1 VSTPASTLTPGP
13 PEPPGS
19 ALLRLLL
26 LALVLQGLTVLR
38 YGPPDPLGTDAS
50 PEVFSAGR
58 AMQTL
63 ERLIP
68 DDAPHPVGSPENLRV
83 RKRLEHE
90 LRTLGL
96 EPVIQDA
103 FQVSQRYS
111 SSAQISNVMAKIQG
125 REAGYAVLLL
135 AHYDSREAAPGA
147 GDDGAGV
154 AVLLEIAR
162 ALLLEGQPQR
172 SVILLVTDG
181 EEAGLIGADAF
192 IQQHAWID
200 DVGVVL
206 NLEGRGNSGPSLMF
220 ETGPD
225 NGELARRWANASL
238 RPVGTSVFSTFYRR
252 LPNNTDFTPFLKAKK
267 QGLNFAYIGNVAHY
281 HTTHDTVANLNRG
294 SVQHHGDNLLNLVR
308 DLANGPAL
316 SEPGDSVYFDVF
328 AWFVIGWPEGLSP
341 WLALLALLLLAY
353 PAFALARLP
362 APAFKDG
369 HPDRLRVSHLAW
381 GGVALF
387 GGLLLAGGLTFAA
400 SLLLDAA
407 GATPTSF
414 VAHPLP
420 HLVLLVSLATLA
432 FVGVGLV
439 SYRATFWGTFLTTWG
454 AWGMLGLLTA
464 LTLPGLC
471 YLFVVPSLIAGIA
484 ATLLLRFGGKGGE
497 HLATPLALAP
507 TAAALS
513 LLLPTF
519 FLLTDSMGIGPRA
532 PAFLVACLLLFPCAP
547 LFARQ
552 RLLVPL
558 PAVLGLVAIAAAAF
572 AFALAVPPYTPEA
585 PRRLTWALHVDADAK
600 SSRWILATPPPI
612 PAEAKGHDFGPE
624 PVRLFPW
631 SGVRAYVAKG
641 PSTEILPPE
650 LTEVSV
656 TKTKDGRRV
665 QGVLRSRRG
674 AIEAALF
681 VPKTAELTSI
691 RLQGQTPKRRHGAN
705 GWSIAWCN
713 VLPPGGL
720 RVDLEFKGTGPVELT
735 LLDATIGLPERVAPA
750 LLRTPESV
758 SSYKADRVVV
768 STQLRF

>member
-1 VSTPASTLTPGP
+1 MSPSQPKLVSAPA
-13 PEPPGS
+13 EPPGS

-38 YGPPDPLGTDAS
+38 YGPPAPLGADAP

-58 AMQTL
+58 ALQTL

-68 DDAPHPVGSPENLRV
+68 DDAPHPVGSPENLKV
-83 RKRLEHE
+83 RQRIEQE
-90 LRTLGL
+90 LTQLGL
-96 EPVIQDA
+96 QPVIQDA
-103 FQVSQRYS
+103 FQISQRYS
-111 SSAQISNVMAKIQG
+111 SSAQISNVMAKIEG
-125 REAGYAVLLL
+125 RETGDAVLLL

-162 ALLLEGQPQR
+162 ALLLESQPQR

-192 IQQHAWID
+192 IQQHAWFK

-220 ETGPD
+220 ETGHD

-238 RPVGTSVFSTFYRR
+238 RPVGTSVFSTFYRQ
-252 LPNNTDFTPFLKAKK
+252 LPNNTDFTPFLVAKK

-281 HTTHDTVANLNRG
+281 HTTLDTLANLDRG

-316 SEPGDSVYFDVF
+316 SETGDAVYFDVF

-353 PAFALARLP
+353 PAWALTRLP
-362 APAFKDG
+362 APAFRDG
-369 HPDRLRVSHLAW
+369 HPDRLRFAHLGW
-381 GGVALF
+381 GAVALF
-387 GGLLLAGGLTFAA
+387 GGLLLAGVLTFAA
-400 SLLLDAA
+400 TWLLDAA
-407 GATPTSF
+407 GATPTNF
-414 VAHPLP
+414 VAQPLP
-420 HLVLLVSLATLA
+420 HLVLLISLATLA
-432 FVGVGLV
+432 FVGVGLLT
-439 SYRATFWGTFLTTWG
+439 YRATFWGTFLVTWG
-454 AWGMLGLLTA
+454 TWAMLGLAAA
-464 LTLPGLC
+464 LTFPGVC
-471 YLFVVPSLIAGIA
+471 YLFVVPSLIAGVA
-484 ATLLLRFGGKGGE
+484 ATLLLRYGGKGSE

-519 FLLTDSMGIGPRA
+519 FLLTDSMGIGPKA

-547 LFARQ
+547 LLARR

-558 PAVLGLVAIAAAAF
+558 PALLALVATAVI
-572 AFALAVPPYTPEA
+572 AFALAFAAEPYSAEA
-585 PRRLTWALHVDADAK
+585 PRRLTWALHLDADTK
-600 SSRWILATPPPI
+600 TTRWILATPPPLPI
-612 PAEAKGHDFGPE
+612 EAKGHDFGAEPE
-624 PVRLFPW
+624 RLFPW

-641 PSTEILPPE
+641 PTLDVPAPE
-650 LTEVSV
+650 LAEVSDIK
-656 TKTKDGRRV
+656 TKTGRRV
-665 QGVLRSRRG
+665 RAVLRSRRG
-674 AIEAALF
+674 AIEAAIF
-681 VPKTAELTSI
+681 VPKAAALKSI
-691 RLQGQTPKRRHGAN
+691 RLQGQTPKRRRGAK
-705 GWSIAWCN
+705 GWSIFWCN

-720 RVDLEFKGTGPVELT
+720 QLDMEFEGTGPVEVT
-735 LLDATIGLPERVAPA
+735 ILDATVGLPESVSPK

-768 STQLRF
+768 STRTRF